1 MRRALAVLAVLAVGG
16 GAAAIPSLGS
26 STKTVLLKDNFF
38 TPKKL
43 TISKGTKVH
52 WVWKGKQRHNITV
65 ANGPSAFRAGT
76 RKKGHFDHTFKKKGT
91 YSIVCTIHAPDMHM
105 TIKVK

>member
-1 MRRALAVLAVLAVGG
+1 VRRALLIIAVLAVGG
-16 GAAAIPSLGS
+16 GAAAIPSLGA

-38 TPKKL
+38 SPKKL

-52 WVWKGKQRHNITV
+52 WVWKGKERHNIAV
-65 ANGPSAFRAGT
+65 ANGPSNFRAGT